1 MIRRPPRST
10 RTDTLFPY
18 TTLFRSGGGYYAL
31 IVDRMLPGLDGI
43 AVIQALRAAG
53 ISAPVLILSAL
64 GQVDDR
70 VRGLRA
76 GADDYLTKPF
86 AFSELLARIEALLR
100 RQQPGQAA
108 ETRLVVGDLEM
119 DLLSR
124 LVKRAGR
131 QIDLLPREFRL
142 LEYLMRHAGQVVTR
156 TMMLES
162 VWDYHFDPQTNV
174 IDVDRKSTRLNS
186 SH

>member
-1 MIRRPPRST
+1 MAT
-10 RTDTLFPY
+10 
-18 TTLFRSGGGYYAL
+18 GGGDEAL
-31 IVDRMLPGLDGI
+31 IVERMLPGLDGS
-43 AVIQALRAAG
+43 AVIGALRAAK
-53 ISAPVLILSAL
+53 IAAPVLIRSAL

-108 ETRLVVGDLEM
+108 ETRLVVGHLEM

-124 LVKRAGR
+124 LVTRPGR
-131 QIDLLPREFRL
+131 QIALLPRDFPL
-142 LEYLMRHAGQVVTR
+142 LAYPMPHAGHAGTR
-156 TMMLES
+156 TPPP
-162 VWDYHFDPQTNV
+162 DPG
-174 IDVDRKSTRLNS
+174 R
-186 SH
+186 